1 MVKEYNRRA
10 KNLDHYIKE
19 AYAKSHRVHT
29 FKRESWPQKKIRH
42 CKEVFVEAIWR
53 TLLQPRKVQKAE

>member
-1 MVKEYNRRA
+1 MMKEYNRRA

-19 AYAKSHRVHT
+19 AYAKSHEYIHS
-29 FKRESWPQKKIRH
+29 KGKAGCKKIRH
-42 CKEVFVEAIWR
+42 CKGVFVEAIWH